1 MPSSKIILDLNL
13 AALIGGHLIESPKS
27 GKPAFYLDI
36 EHSNAKPRM
45 DPRAKRKPELWL
57 RIEAIQSDNMR
68 NENTHF
74 VVEPA
79 AAGERNPLIG
89 AARLFIFNEPTHRQT
104 VAATSTKGIDS

>member
-1 MPSSKIILDLNL
+1 MPCSKITIDLNL
-13 AALIGGHLIESPKS
+13 AALIGGHLIDSPKS

-79 AAGERNPLIG
+79 AGKRNPLIG
-89 AARLFIFNEPTHRQT
+89 AARLFILNDQVQEL
-104 VAATSTKGIDS
+104 SGGK